1 MDRNSE
7 ARWYFAE
14 STDRSAF
21 YDLFF
26 QICQQYHVDWATATD
41 QEKAFVEEV
50 ARTTWE
56 KADKTE
62 TEGVR
67 TMYSVSEEIRNEENA
82 ESVKNLMKNLDL
94 PFEEACNV
102 LKIPAE
108 RRPAVKEIMQQ
119 FIADD
124 AAPDF
129 QAKEEKI

>member
-26 QICQQYHVDWATATD
+26 QICQQYHVDWATATE

-50 ARTTWE
+50 ARTAWE

-67 TMYSVSEEIRNEENA
+67 TMYSASEEIRNEENA

-94 PFEEACNV
+94 PFEEACNA
-102 LKIPAE
+102 LEIPAE
-108 RRPAVKEIMQQ
+108 DRPAIKELMQQ
-119 FIADD
+119 L
-124 AAPDF
+124 
-129 QAKEEKI
+129 

>member
-26 QICQQYHVDWATATD
+26 QICQQYHVDWATATE

>member
-26 QICQQYHVDWATATD
+26 QICQQYHVDWATATE

-50 ARTTWE
+50 ARTAWE

-67 TMYSVSEEIRNEENA
+67 TMYSASEEIRNEASA
-82 ESVKNLMKNLDL
+82 ECVMNLIKNTGWS
-94 PFEEACNV
+94 FEQACNV

-124 AAPDF
+124 AAE
-129 QAKEEKI
+129 KE

>member
-1 MDRNSE
+1 MDRNPD
-7 ARWYFAE
+7 ARWYFSE
-14 STDRSAF
+14 SADRNAF

-26 QICQQYHVDWATATD
+26 QFCHQYHVDWATATE

-50 ARTTWE
+50 TRTAWE

-67 TMYSVSEEIRNEENA
+67 TMYSVSEEIRNEEKA
-82 ESVKNLMKNLDL
+82 EDIMNLMKNTGWS
-94 PFEEACNV
+94 FEQACNV